1 MSVKTNG
8 LKVPVATKIEP
19 APAPKGMGTKGKILL
34 AAGAAI
40 VAVAATEYALRKYTK
55 TGGIIPNL
63 RRLGKKG
70 KKYLTKKDGLVSKMR
85 RLAKKGGKV
94 LVKKG
99 KK

>member
-1 MSVKTNG
+1 MSVKTSNS
-8 LKVPVATKIEP
+8 KVSVATE
-19 APAPKGMGTKGKILL
+19 ATPAPKGMGTKGKLLL

-55 TGGIIPNL
+55 TGGIVPNL

-70 KKYLTKKDGLVSKMR
+70 KKYLNKKNGLVSKMR
-85 RLAKKGGKV
+85 RFAKKGKKV
-94 LVKKG
+94 VVKKG